1 MPRPLILFVHIT
13 AAMGVFAAM
22 GIEGVALLQLR
33 RASSL
38 AQLQAAVNGL
48 RLMQR
53 VMALSALTLVLSG
66 LYLAGSAW
74 GWSVPW
80 INLGFASLVAAAVL
94 GGATTG
100 RTIGRVQAGAS
111 DQLRAPLLG
120 ISYRTRIAMLIGIVY
135 LMTVKPALGES
146 LIVMAAATAV
156 GLAFGLRCLRL
167 PVTPLVEG

>member
-1 MPRPLILFVHIT
+1 MPRPLILFIHIT

-66 LYLAGSAW
+66 LYLAGSGAHP
-74 GWSVPW
+74 GGGITGGPGA
-80 INLGFASLVAAAVL
+80 NAVRKIL
-94 GGATTG
+94 K
-100 RTIGRVQAGAS
+100 
-111 DQLRAPLLG
+111 DL
-120 ISYRTRIAMLIGIVY
+120 
-135 LMTVKPALGES
+135 
-146 LIVMAAATAV
+146 
-156 GLAFGLRCLRL
+156 
-167 PVTPLVEG
+167 

>member
-1 MPRPLILFVHIT
+1 MPRPLILSIHIT
-13 AAMGVFAAM
+13 AAMGVFAAL

-66 LYLAGSAW
+66 LYLAGS

-100 RTIGRVQAGAS
+100 PTIGPVQAGA
-111 DQLRAPLLG
+111 
-120 ISYRTRIAMLIGIVY
+120 
-135 LMTVKPALGES
+135 
-146 LIVMAAATAV
+146 
-156 GLAFGLRCLRL
+156 
-167 PVTPLVEG
+167 